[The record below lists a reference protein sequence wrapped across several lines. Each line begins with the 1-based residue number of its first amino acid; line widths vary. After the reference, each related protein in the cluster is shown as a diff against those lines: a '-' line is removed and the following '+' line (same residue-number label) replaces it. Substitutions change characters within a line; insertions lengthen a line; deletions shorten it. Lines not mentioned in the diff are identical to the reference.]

1 MKNKCERVANL
12 ANSINDYLVEEKNKF
27 EDEVNKAKSIMIHYV
42 KLQKLLETKMKRH
55 LMISIKKLDEKQVIM
70 NNGKNEYLI
79 KINVANRLKDKY
91 YYQDVPEILDYLQE
105 LNEDRVELMNKLL
118 KNASI
123 IERNSADK
131 VKEKLHAID
140 QTIEQNNP
148 KLDITMFIKHN
159 AVDWK
164 EPQDFYFIPVVL
176 A

>member
-1 MKNKCERVANL
+1 M
-12 ANSINDYLVEEKNKF
+12 
-27 EDEVNKAKSIMIHYV
+27 
-42 KLQKLLETKMKRH
+42 
-55 LMISIKKLDEKQVIM
+55 DEKQVIM

-164 EPQDFYFIPVVL
+164 EPQDFYFIPCSFWHDDESL
-176 A
+176 IIKEPELTELKKN